1 MSFIVEA
8 SLAAAWMLPD
18 EHSDAAHRLML
29 ALKAAPGLVPTL
41 FWPEMR
47 NLFVMAE
54 RRERIARGE
63 AVPMMLRLRGLPL
76 ADLGM
81 GSDSPVL
88 GLAVKHNLTAYEAC
102 YLFFALDRT
111 VPLATLDRGLAEAA
125 RSEHIELLGPL
136 AP

>member
-54 RRERIARGE
+54 RRERIAQGE

-88 GLAVKHNLTAYEAC
+88 GLAGQAQS
-102 YLFFALDRT
+102 DR
-111 VPLATLDRGLAEAA
+111 L
-125 RSEHIELLGPL
+125 
-136 AP
+136 